1 MWYNQ
6 GEFSKYCRTG
16 DGKSRKEINM
26 EDETLDQNLEQELE
40 QEPVKTFT
48 QEEVNQIVEQ
58 RLARAKKPDDYDDFK
73 ELLAE
78 LEEYGYP
85 QTAKEAKE
93 ALKLQKE
100 QAKAERDLE
109 RLEDEATAYGASPE
123 LLKKIEALEKE
134 VNEYKSEK
142 TAKMAELE
150 AEKKKA
156 EEQAA
161 ADKAWEEQLD
171 ELTQAHADIDIE
183 KLNDDAKFLKF
194 VKGKKG
200 RLLEIYEDYLDFIGD
215 TEAQAVKKAMSKA
228 ERSTSS
234 GKSQSSAGSGLLSGD
249 EKEVLKDWNRK
260 YPHLQMT
267 EKEWLSYKGR

>member
-1 MWYNQ
+1 
-6 GEFSKYCRTG
+6 
-16 DGKSRKEINM
+16 M